1 VPHPA
6 RVRAPVGAEPGRA
19 VGRGAAAPAT
29 PVADQRGVPEALAR
43 GVREGGAPDPGLRR
57 RRPHLAA
64 GPAQQ
69 GDDRGRAGQPAGSA
83 GRARMTAPASRDALQ
98 PPGPAFLDALVQA
111 VGSGGVTTDPVEI
124 DKFLKDNSW
133 LSPILTDYF
142 GRQRAEAGGL
152 PGVEVAVSPRDVGQL
167 REAIAVAVRHGVPIT
182 PRGAGTS
189 NFGQSIPLSGGM
201 LLDLTQLNRLLE
213 VTDTS
218 VTAEAGA
225 LVGDLESAARAA
237 GKELTLLT
245 TTYATA
251 TIGGWV
257 AGGHVG
263 IGTSAYGAI
272 WDGNVL
278 AVKL

>member
-1 VPHPA
+1 
-6 RVRAPVGAEPGRA
+6 
-19 VGRGAAAPAT
+19 
-29 PVADQRGVPEALAR
+29 
-43 GVREGGAPDPGLRR
+43 
-57 RRPHLAA
+57 
-64 GPAQQ
+64 
-69 GDDRGRAGQPAGSA
+69 
-83 GRARMTAPASRDALQ
+83 
-98 PPGPAFLDALVQA
+98 
-111 VGSGGVTTDPVEI
+111 
-124 DKFLKDNSW
+124 
-133 LSPILTDYF
+133 
-142 GRQRAEAGGL
+142 
-152 PGVEVAVSPRDVGQL
+152 L

-201 LLDLTQLNRLLE
+201 LLDLTHLNRLLE

-237 GKELTLLT
+237 GKGLTLLT
-245 TTYATA
+245 TTYAAA

-257 AGGHVG
+257 AGGQVG

-278 AVKL
+278 AVRLLTAEDPPRELHLAGADLFPALHTAGTVGILTEVTMPVVPAREWLEAVGAFDRFDAAAEYPVALSRESPLAQRGVAAGEGPMPPGFTPLRPFVAGGQAGGLPLTEQ